1 MFWPEPNV
9 DSGLVALVRRPPPPG
24 DRAAT
29 FAVVDAAFATRRK
42 SLRGALARW
51 AGSPAAAEARLRA
64 AGIDPSAR
72 GEQLSVTDFARLAA
86 TDAACRA
93 VTGGAVTVRAPAKV
107 NVHLGVGPLR
117 RDGFHELATVYLA
130 VSLFD
135 TVTVRARRGAVARA
149 RGEGTARPGGAGP
162 TDRTQPGWRAA
173 ELLAGHCRRAARRR
187 AAVDKSIP
195 AAAGL
200 AGGSADAAAALVA
213 LDALWG
219 TRAGREDLDDLAA
232 QLGSDVPFSLHGG
245 VALGSGRGELL
256 SPVLARR
263 RGTGCSASPARG
275 CPPRPST
282 RSWTG
287 CAPGPGARRR
297 PAPSPEPRAR
307 RAAQRVDE
315 RPRRHAGATTCR
327 SRRLAAPGA
336 APRAR
341 AATDAGAAA
350 ALVSGSGP
358 TVAALAED
366 DDDAVRLAA
375 ELAGA
380 GVFRTV
386 RAVSGPV
393 PGARVIS

>member
-1 MFWPEPNV
+1 MN
-9 DSGLVALVRRPPPPG
+9 GRP
-24 DRAAT
+24 
-29 FAVVDAAFATRRK
+29 
-42 SLRGALARW
+42 
-51 AGSPAAAEARLRA
+51 
-64 AGIDPSAR
+64 
-72 GEQLSVTDFARLAA
+72 
-86 TDAACRA
+86 
-93 VTGGAVTVRAPAKV
+93 GGAVTVRAPAKV
-107 NVHLGVGPLR
+107 NVSLGVGPLR
-117 RDGFHELATVYLA
+117 RDGFHALSTVYLA

-135 TVTVRARRGAVARA
+135 TVTAAPGEGLSLEVV
-149 RGEGTARPGGAGP
+149 GEGTGATAGTVP
-162 TDRTQPGWRAA
+162 TDRTNLVWRAA
-173 ELLAGHCRRAARRR
+173 ELLARHSGVRPDAALRI
-187 AAVDKSIP
+187 DKSIP

-213 LDALWG
+213 LDELWG
-219 TRAGREDLDDLAA
+219 TRAGREDLDALAA

-263 RGTGCSASPARG
+263 ARHWVLGIAGEGLSTPAVYAELDRLRAEG
-275 CPPRPST
+275 RAPDADPS
-282 RSWTG
+282 
-287 CAPGPGARRR
+287 
-297 PAPSPEPRAR
+297 SPEPVLAALRSGSTADLAAALRNDLQAAAVSLRPELR
-307 RAAQRVDE
+307 RA
-315 RPRRHAGATTCR
+315 
-327 SRRLAAPGA
+327 L
-336 APRAR
+336 R

-393 PGARVIS
+393 PGARRVH